1 MRTIETKRYIL
12 KLVEKKNA
20 NKIFKILSNPQVIE
34 NLNMDIHTQIEDTLE
49 LLNDYYK
56 GLEKGEKYPYEIL
69 DKVTG
74 DFIGIFLIKL
84 DLFDEDC
91 YEFTIYLDE
100 QYWGKGIY
108 TEILPYMTQV
118 AFEDIVDP
126 TTGELLVEK
135 DSVISEEVAEKV
147 DSILSLSDNTVKSSS
162 KTVDNNRKLRDV
174 AEDLTDMVIRFNSKK
189 K

>member
-34 NLNMDIHTQIEDTLE
+34 NLNMDIHTKIEDTIE
-49 LLNDYYK
+49 LLNEYYK

-74 DFIGIFLIKL
+74 EFIGIFLIKL

-100 QYWGKGIY
+100 KYWGNGVY
-108 TEILPYMTQV
+108 TEVLPYMTQV
-118 AFEDIVDP
+118 AFEDIGTGNFRGFVMDKNIASKRVLEKCGFELEKIFNVD
-126 TTGELLVEK
+126 GIEGKIYSYLK
-135 DSVISEEVAEKV
+135 I
-147 DSILSLSDNTVKSSS
+147 
-162 KTVDNNRKLRDV
+162 NNNK
-174 AEDLTDMVIRFNSKK
+174 
-189 K
+189 

>member
-69 DKVTG
+69 DKVTW

-118 AFEDIVDP
+118 AFEDIGTGNFRGFVMDKNIASKRVLEKCGFELEKIFNVDGID
-126 TTGELLVEK
+126 GEIYSYL
-135 DSVISEEVAEKV
+135 KV
-147 DSILSLSDNTVKSSS
+147 
-162 KTVDNNRKLRDV
+162 NNK
-174 AEDLTDMVIRFNSKK
+174 
-189 K
+189 

>member
-1 MRTIETKRYIL
+1 MRTIEMKRYIL

-34 NLNMDIHTQIEDTLE
+34 NLNMDIHTKIEDTIE
-49 LLNDYYK
+49 LLNEYYK

-74 DFIGIFLIKL
+74 EFIGIFLIKL

-100 QYWGKGIY
+100 KYWGNGVY
-108 TEILPYMTQV
+108 TEVLPYMTQV
-118 AFEDIVDP
+118 AFEDIGTGNFRGFVMDKNIASKRVLEKCGFELEKIFNVD
-126 TTGELLVEK
+126 GIEGKIYSYLK
-135 DSVISEEVAEKV
+135 I
-147 DSILSLSDNTVKSSS
+147 
-162 KTVDNNRKLRDV
+162 NNNK
-174 AEDLTDMVIRFNSKK
+174 
-189 K
+189 